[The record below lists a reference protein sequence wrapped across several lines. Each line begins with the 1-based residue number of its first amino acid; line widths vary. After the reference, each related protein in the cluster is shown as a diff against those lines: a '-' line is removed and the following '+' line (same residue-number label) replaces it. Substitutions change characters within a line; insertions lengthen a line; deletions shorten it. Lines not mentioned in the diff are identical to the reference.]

1 MPYDATIVKDR
12 KDDEILL
19 YFLFKKSQFF
29 SGLKQIAIVSRGID
43 KDLALMRSVSARM
56 MY

>member
-19 YFLFKKSQFF
+19 YFFVQKKPFF